1 MRFFFGENENAGVF
15 FYKKNERDKKNERK
29 RRKGLLTKTGPKKTR
44 VKVMLEACC
53 GGARPGHERR
63 GEDDGGGLRT
73 MHLIDLPNGHL
84 KIDPDG
90 EKKKKKKKKKLRRR
104 LRVCF

>member
-1 MRFFFGENENAGVF
+1 
-15 FYKKNERDKKNERK
+15 
-29 RRKGLLTKTGPKKTR
+29 
-44 VKVMLEACC
+44 MLEACC

-63 GEDDGGGLRT
+63 GEDDGGGGLRT

-90 EKKKKKKKKKLRRR
+90 EKKKKKLRRR

>member
-1 MRFFFGENENAGVF
+1 MQAFF

-29 RRKGLLTKTGPKKTR
+29 RRKGLCLLTKQTGPTKTR
-44 VKVMLEACC
+44 VVKVMLEACC

-90 EKKKKKKKKKLRRR
+90 EKKKKLRRR

>member
-1 MRFFFGENENAGVF
+1 
-15 FYKKNERDKKNERK
+15 
-29 RRKGLLTKTGPKKTR
+29 
-44 VKVMLEACC
+44 MLEACC

>member
-1 MRFFFGENENAGVF
+1 
-15 FYKKNERDKKNERK
+15 
-29 RRKGLLTKTGPKKTR
+29 
-44 VKVMLEACC
+44 MLEACC

-63 GEDDGGGLRT
+63 GEDDGGGGLRT

-90 EKKKKKKKKKLRRR
+90 EKKKKKKKKKKLRRR

>member
-1 MRFFFGENENAGVF
+1 M
-15 FYKKNERDKKNERK
+15 
-29 RRKGLLTKTGPKKTR
+29 
-44 VKVMLEACC
+44 
-53 GGARPGHERR
+53 
-63 GEDDGGGLRT
+63 RT

-90 EKKKKKKKKKLRRR
+90 EKKKKKKKKKKKLRRR

>member
-1 MRFFFGENENAGVF
+1 MQAFFFN
-15 FYKKNERDKKNERK
+15 KKNERK
-29 RRKGLLTKTGPKKTR
+29 RRKGLCLLTKQTGPTKTR
-44 VKVMLEACC
+44 VVKVMLEACC

-63 GEDDGGGLRT
+63 GEDDGGGGLRT

-90 EKKKKKKKKKLRRR
+90 EKKKKLRRR

>member
-1 MRFFFGENENAGVF
+1 MQAFFF
-15 FYKKNERDKKNERK
+15 YKKNERK
-29 RRKGLLTKTGPKKTR
+29 RRKGLCLLTKQTGPTKTR
-44 VKVMLEACC
+44 VVKVMLEACC

-90 EKKKKKKKKKLRRR
+90 EKKKKKLRRR

>member
-1 MRFFFGENENAGVF
+1 M
-15 FYKKNERDKKNERK
+15 
-29 RRKGLLTKTGPKKTR
+29 
-44 VKVMLEACC
+44 
-53 GGARPGHERR
+53 
-63 GEDDGGGLRT
+63 RT

-90 EKKKKKKKKKLRRR
+90 EKKKKKKKKKKLRRR